1 MGVVTD
7 GDNLFYREGG
17 AERHGGFDQQ
27 TFREQTMAGLR
38 RALDQLMGY
47 VGFCA
52 LQAADKQRRFSLK
65 LAQGEGHLGQH
76 RILMVAEGEGGF
88 PFFIQKRIGAQA
100 DGKLLFIFTG

>member
-1 MGVVTD
+1 
-7 GDNLFYREGG
+7 
-17 AERHGGFDQQ
+17 
-27 TFREQTMAGLR
+27 MAGLR
-38 RALDQLMGY
+38 RTLDQLMGN

>member
-17 AERHGGFDQQ
+17 AEGHGGFDQQ

-38 RALDQLMGY
+38 RTLDQLMGN